1 MDTATTTHSD
11 PGTLYRGHD
20 DILPTRLILAEIVH
34 GKVASNDSQT
44 AYALRLELQTLF
56 KRSVVWP
63 HHYANFMNH
72 IGRYSLHYYGWP

>member
-56 KRSVVWP
+56 
-63 HHYANFMNH
+63 
-72 IGRYSLHYYGWP
+72 